1 MLQDIATIELR
12 YQQFIE
18 RVAATKL
25 VWALM
30 SKQGW
35 ANSHAQHDEEV
46 GVVPF
51 WADRALAKV
60 CARDDWRSFVPTEI
74 PLADFL
80 ENWCVGMAEN
90 GTLAGINWNATM
102 IGKEIDTLNVAL
114 DILNRLKAINSA
126 ITFKNYGSLDD
137 FIADISEEP
146 LD

>member
-1 MLQDIATIELR
+1 MSQDTAAIESKYHL
-12 YQQFIE
+12 FIE

-25 VWALM
+25 VWALT

-51 WADRALAKV
+51 WSDRALAKI
-60 CARDDWRSFVPTEI
+60 CARDDWRSFTPTEI
-74 PLADFL
+74 PLAEFL

-90 GTLAGINWNATM
+90 GTLAGVNWDATM
-102 IGKEIDTLNVAL
+102 IGKEADTLNVAL
-114 DILNRLKAINSA
+114 DILNRLSAINSA
-126 ITFKNYGSLDD
+126 ITFKNYSSINE
-137 FIADISEEP
+137 FITEISEP